1 MQSLSNKVV
10 VVTGASAGIGRASAK
25 AFAEHGAKVALIARG
40 ITGLNGALAEIE
52 AAGGNGAVYSCD
64 VADVAALRDA
74 HARIEREL
82 GPIDVWVNVA
92 FASVFA
98 PFWEISPEEFR
109 RVTEV
114 SYLGFVNATMV
125 ALSAMRERGE
135 GTIVQVGSALG
146 ERAIPLQSAYCG
158 AKHAINGFTESLRC
172 ELMHEKSKIRITVVQ
187 MPAVNTPQFSWV
199 RSRLPHHPQP
209 VPPIYQ
215 PEVAA
220 RAVVHAAL
228 RPGRKQYWVGAT
240 TAATLSAQKIAP
252 ALLDRYLARTGFA
265 SQQTDQPAS
274 PHQGGNLFAPL
285 DGADGEDFGAHGVF
299 DNRSHPHSMELFM
312 SEHPRLFSAGA
323 LAGAVAAY
331 ALSRRGGRS
340 SGNATGVAVA
350 PLRRAGAV
358 AQLPAALA
366 QAPAV
371 LTTVPEVLAGVPETL
386 LELPRHL
393 ANAPGRLASAARQAG
408 ALVVAHAAGRLHA
421 GSRDGRRVQ
430 QT

>member
-1 MQSLSNKVV
+1 MQQLTGKVV

-25 AFAEHGAKVALIARG
+25 AFAQRGAKVALIARG

-52 AAGGNGAVYSCD
+52 KGGGTGAAYPCD
-64 VADVAALRDA
+64 VADVAALRDT

-82 GPIDVWVNVA
+82 GPIDVWVNAA

-125 ALSAMRERGE
+125 ALSSMRERGE

-172 ELMHEKSKIRITVVQ
+172 ELMHEKSKIRVTVVQ

-199 RSRLPHHPQP
+199 RSRLSHHPQP

-220 RAVVHAAL
+220 RAVLHAAL

-240 TAATLSAQKIAP
+240 TAATLSAQKVAP
-252 ALLDRYLARTGFA
+252 ALLDRYLARTGFG
-265 SQQTDQPAS
+265 SQQSDQPTSA
-274 PHQGGNLFAPL
+274 PQGGNLFAPL
-285 DGADGEDFGAHGVF
+285 DGADGEDYGAHGVF
-299 DNRSHPHSMELFM
+299 DDRSHPHSVELFV
-312 SEHPRLFSAGA
+312 SEHPRLFGAGA
-323 LAGAVAAY
+323 LAGAVAGY
-331 ALSRRGGRS
+331 RFVHRSGRVS
-340 SGNATGVAVA
+340 TNGRPASASARHLPAV
-350 PLRRAGAV
+350 V
-358 AQLPAALA
+358 AQI
-366 QAPAV
+366 PAV
-371 LTTVPEVLAGVPETL
+371 LADVPGVLAHAPESL
-386 LELPRHL
+386 SGLSSF
-393 ANAPGRLASAARQAG
+393 AASAPMLLASAARHLSATAVAQATQ
-408 ALVVAHAAGRLHA
+408 RLHG
-421 GSRDGRRVQ
+421 GSRNGHHVR